1 MYGVSLILAPLLL
14 AISSF
19 FWINGE
25 YSVMGEAILALS
37 MVFCMPAQL
46 FLFSLLKDRIPN
58 YANWGLL
65 VAMFGFASGS
75 NFAFVG
81 VMSEI
86 FNISHQSYNEGF
98 SRYPVSS
105 NVLLFQSGPLA
116 PLCP

>member
-58 YANWGLL
+58 YANWGYWSPCLALQAGQILL
-65 VAMFGFASGS
+65 SSG
-75 NFAFVG
+75 
-81 VMSEI
+81 
-86 FNISHQSYNEGF
+86 
-98 SRYPVSS
+98 
-105 NVLLFQSGPLA
+105 
-116 PLCP
+116 